1 MRAQVWKPLSNSGER
16 FSHITT
22 PTSPARISSSLRE
35 KSSCHKHWVFFLSQM
50 LPNDSPVEQRWVL
63 VEAREDGLL
72 TQEEETGHRGNA
84 R

>member
-1 MRAQVWKPLSNSGER
+1 
-16 FSHITT
+16 
-22 PTSPARISSSLRE
+22 
-35 KSSCHKHWVFFLSQM
+35 M
-50 LPNDSPVEQRWVL
+50 LPNDSPVEQRWAL